1 MDTMAMALGNILL
14 DFFFPRK
21 VKGPWHRPLFC
32 QWEREYHI
40 IYQLLSI
47 YRICIFSQ
55 FKYICLNCNYKI
67 KKKKKK
73 NVECNRDSL
82 ERPLV
87 NIYKFRNFD
96 NIFLVVIGFRFLK
109 LRCMLHVL
117 LKRLLL
123 LYLKKLIRTN
133 KLLSL

>member
-1 MDTMAMALGNILL
+1 M
-14 DFFFPRK
+14 
-21 VKGPWHRPLFC
+21 
-32 QWEREYHI
+32 
-40 IYQLLSI
+40 
-47 YRICIFSQ
+47 
-55 FKYICLNCNYKI
+55 
-67 KKKKKK
+67 
-73 NVECNRDSL
+73 
-82 ERPLV
+82 

-117 LKRLLL
+117 LKLLLL